1 MKQAAVTVAVMGFF
15 VLAGVGWVAGLSPS
29 DCAFKALLGAAAL
42 YVLTK
47 MAGRMIVN
55 VMVRTIVSANT
66 SAAKSGE
73 DTSGGPT
80 QQ

>member
-1 MKQAAVTVAVMGFF
+1 MKQTAVTIAVMGFF

-47 MAGRMIVN
+47 LAGRMVVN
-55 VMVRTIVSANT
+55 IMVSTIVSANT
-66 SAAKSGE
+66 SAAASGE
-73 DTSGGPT
+73 DTAGEPT
-80 QQ
+80 Q